1 MAVITNDEALGLY
14 GAVDCGAYVSSFMLA
29 AESFGV
35 ATIAQASLVTYGA
48 FVREY
53 LKIPDDRRLICGIS
67 FGYEDRDH
75 PANHFRTA
83 RAPLS
88 EVVTWL

>member
-1 MAVITNDEALGLY
+1 MDRVAPAPDYLDPKLPAGLALVEAPLVV
-14 GAVDCGAYVSSFMLA
+14 AT
-29 AESFGV
+29 AESLQG
-35 ATIAQASLVTYGA
+35 YGA

-53 LKIPDDRRLICGIS
+53 LKIPDDRRLICGVS